1 LTRLFLISAIV
12 AFSLKAVAVEQ
23 RIALVI
29 GNSNYPSGVAYLP
42 NPKNDAA
49 DMARVLRAYG
59 FTVTQ
64 KQDLNQEEMDKAII
78 KFGQDLTKGGI
89 GLFYFAGH
97 GIQIDQRNYLVP
109 IGKKIREARLV
120 KYRAIDAQ
128 WVVDVMDSAGSRVN
142 IVILDACRN
151 NPYRSYFRSSDGLAA
166 MHAPRGTIISFS
178 TALGKKAADGEGRN
192 GLYTKNLL
200 KTIKI
205 PGLTI
210 EEVFKQT
217 ATVVDLDSGGRQIP
231 WRSSSLIGEDF
242 CFGTCDE
249 SEADRLRRQI
259 AALQQQ
265 IDQREPVQPRVKRVP
280 DKVFRDRLKD
290 GGFGPEMVRIPA
302 GRFQMGDIQG
312 GGDSDEK
319 PVHRVSIKQF
329 AMGKYEV
336 TVGEFRRFVNATG
349 YKTEAEKGKGCRV
362 YQNGWDWVKDANW
375 RNPYFS
381 QTDNHPVTCVSW
393 NDAVAYAEWLN
404 QQTGRQYRLPS
415 EAEWEYAAR
424 AKTTTSRYWGNSSD
438 DACRYANVHDKTS
451 KKENG
456 FSWTHHNCTD
466 DYAKTAPVGSF
477 KSNAFGLF
485 DTVGNVWEWVADPWH
500 NNYKNAPN
508 EGQIWETGGDNSHR
522 VLRGGSWD
530 DGPDD
535 CRAADRNGGTSF
547 NRVQRIGF
555 RVAAR
560 L

>member
-1 LTRLFLISAIV
+1 MKLTRLFLISAIV

-29 GNSNYPSGVAYLP
+29 GNSNYPKGVADLP
-42 NPKNDAA
+42 NPKNDAV

-59 FTVTQ
+59 FTVTH
-64 KQDLNQEEMDKAII
+64 KQDLNQAQMDKAII
-78 KFGQDLTKGGI
+78 NFGQALTKNGI

-109 IGKKIREARLV
+109 IGKKIRNARLV

-151 NPYRSYFRSSDGLAA
+151 NPSRSYFRSSDGLAA

-178 TALGKKAADGEGRN
+178 TALGKKSADGEGRN

-200 KTIKI
+200 KTIQI

-217 ATVVDLDSGGRQIP
+217 ATVVDSDSGGRQIP

-249 SEADRLRRQI
+249 SEADRWRRQI

-312 GGDSDEK
+312 GGYSDEK
-319 PVHRVSIKQF
+319 PVHKVSVSEF
-329 AMGKYEV
+329 AMGRYEV
-336 TVGEFRRFVNATG
+336 TFAEYDKFAQATG
-349 YKTEAEKGKGCRV
+349 REKPDDR
-362 YQNGWDWVKDANW
+362 GWGRGN
-375 RNPYFS
+375 R
-381 QTDNHPVTCVSW
+381 PVINVSW
-393 NDAVAYAEWLN
+393 DDAVAYAEWLSE
-404 QQTGRQYRLPS
+404 QTGKEYRLPTG
-415 EAEWEYAAR
+415 AEWEYAAR
-424 AKTTTSRYWGNSSD
+424 AGTESKYWWGNTASYE
-438 DACRYANVHDKTS
+438 YANYGKDKCCDGLAKGKDRWKYTS
-451 KKENG
+451 
-456 FSWTHHNCTD
+456 
-466 DYAKTAPVGSF
+466 PVGSF
-477 KSNAFGLF
+477 SANPFGF
-485 DTVGNVWEWVADPWH
+485 YDTVGNVWEWTCSEYESQY
-500 NNYKNAPN
+500 NGEEKRC
-508 EGQIWETGGDNSHR
+508 TGENRRPVIRGSTGRAAIRLLNSHDYR
-522 VLRGGSWD
+522 SSEV
-530 DGPDD
+530 
-535 CRAADRNGGTSF
+535 
-547 NRVQRIGF
+547 GF
-555 RVAAR
+555 RLAR
-560 L
+560 ITL

>member
-1 LTRLFLISAIV
+1 
-12 AFSLKAVAVEQ
+12 VAVEQ

-29 GNSNYPSGVAYLP
+29 GNSNYPKGVAYLP
-42 NPKNDAA
+42 NPKNDAV

-59 FTVTQ
+59 FTVTH
-64 KQDLNQEEMDKAII
+64 KQDLNQEQMDKAII
-78 KFGQDLTKGGI
+78 KFGQALTKDGI

-109 IGKKIREARLV
+109 IGKKIREARQV
-120 KYRAIDAQ
+120 KYRAVDAQ

-217 ATVVDLDSGGRQIP
+217 ATVVDSDSGGRQIP

-265 IDQREPVQPRVKRVP
+265 IDQREPVQVVQPRVKRVP

-290 GGFGPEMVRIPA
+290 GGLGPEMVRIPA
-302 GRFQMGDIQG
+302 GRFRMGDIQG
-312 GGDSDEK
+312 GGGSDEK
-319 PVHRVSIKQF
+319 PVHWVSVSEF
-329 AMGKYEV
+329 AMGRYEV
-336 TVGEFRRFVNATG
+336 TFAEYDKFAQATG
-349 YKTEAEKGKGCRV
+349 RKKPSDE
-362 YQNGWDWVKDANW
+362 GWGRGN
-375 RNPYFS
+375 R
-381 QTDNHPVTCVSW
+381 PVIYVFW
-393 NDAVAYAEWLN
+393 DDAVAYAEWLS
-404 QQTGRQYRLPS
+404 QQTGKEYRLPT

-424 AKTTTSRYWGNSSD
+424 AGTDTKYWWGNTASHE
-438 DACRYANVHDKTS
+438 YANYGTDELFGGLGLAKGKDRWEFTS
-451 KKENG
+451 
-456 FSWTHHNCTD
+456 
-466 DYAKTAPVGSF
+466 PVGSF
-477 KSNAFGLF
+477 SANPFGLY
-485 DTVGNVWEWVADPWH
+485 DTVGNVSEWTCSKYEDKY
-500 NNYKNAPN
+500 N
-508 EGQIWETGGDNSHR
+508 GQEKRCTGENR
-522 VLRGGSWD
+522 QPVIRGGS
-530 DGPDD
+530 
-535 CRAADRNGGTSF
+535 
-547 NRVQRIGF
+547 
-555 RVAAR
+555 
-560 L
+560 

>member
-1 LTRLFLISAIV
+1 MKLTRLFLISAIV

-29 GNSNYPSGVAYLP
+29 GNSNYPKGVAYLP

-64 KQDLNQEEMDKAII
+64 KQDLNQAQMDKAII
-78 KFGQDLTKGGI
+78 GFGQALTKNGI

-109 IGKKIREARLV
+109 IGKKIRNARQV
-120 KYRAIDAQ
+120 KYRAVDAQ

-178 TALGKKAADGEGRN
+178 TALGKKAADGEWRN
-192 GLYTKNLL
+192 GLYTRNLL
-200 KTIKI
+200 KTIQI

-217 ATVVDLDSGGRQIP
+217 ATVVDSDSGGRQIP

-265 IDQREPVQPRVKRVP
+265 IDQREPVQVVQPRVKRVP

-302 GRFQMGDIQG
+302 GRFRMGDIQG
-312 GGDSDEK
+312 GGGSNEK
-319 PVHRVSIKQF
+319 PVHRVSVSEF
-329 AMGKYEV
+329 AMGRYEV
-336 TVGEFRRFVNATG
+336 TFAEYDKFAQATG
-349 YKTEAEKGKGCRV
+349 RKKPDDE
-362 YQNGWDWVKDANW
+362 GWGRGN
-375 RNPYFS
+375 R
-381 QTDNHPVTCVSW
+381 PVINVSW
-393 NDAVAYAEWLN
+393 NDAVAYAKWLS
-404 QQTGRQYRLPS
+404 QQTGKQYRLPT

-424 AKTTTSRYWGNSSD
+424 AGTETKYWWGNKIGKNRAACD
-438 DACRYANVHDKTS
+438 GCGAKWGWDA
-451 KKENG
+451 KKM
-456 FSWTHHNCTD
+456 
-466 DYAKTAPVGSF
+466 TAPVGSF
-477 KSNAFGLF
+477 SANPFGLY
-485 DTVGNVWEWVADPWH
+485 DTVGNVWEWTCSKYEDKY
-500 NNYKNAPN
+500 N
-508 EGQIWETGGDNSHR
+508 GQEKRCTGENR
-522 VLRGGSWD
+522 QPVIRGGSWSD
-530 DGPDD
+530 EPWGV
-535 CRAADRNGGTSF
+535 RAALRLRNSHDGRYDS
-547 NRVQRIGF
+547 VGF
-555 RVAAR
+555 RLAR
-560 L
+560 ITL